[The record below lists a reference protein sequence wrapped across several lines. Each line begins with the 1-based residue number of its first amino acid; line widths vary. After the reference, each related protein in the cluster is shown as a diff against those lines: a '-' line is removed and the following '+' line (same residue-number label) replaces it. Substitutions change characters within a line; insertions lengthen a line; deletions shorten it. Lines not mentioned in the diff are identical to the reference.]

1 MRFSLSSNNFRT
13 LVCAADV
20 GAACAGGL
28 DGVDDVLALES
39 RLAHVH
45 DGVELTKTVV
55 VACEVETL
63 GVVSLDSRVVA
74 VKVLE
79 LELGIHDG
87 LCGLLVLG
95 DGSDDGLGDVDH
107 HASLEQKA
115 FKFNGGLELG
125 IEAVGGL
132 NSLLED
138 GSWNLCLN

>member
-13 LVCAADV
+13 LVRAADG

-63 GVVSLDSRVVA
+63 GVVSLDGRVVA

-79 LELGIHDG
+79 EKKII
-87 LCGLLVLG
+87 
-95 DGSDDGLGDVDH
+95 DV
-107 HASLEQKA
+107 S
-115 FKFNGGLELG
+115 G
-125 IEAVGGL
+125 IERVSREIHIL
-132 NSLLED
+132 KLVRQPSLIQFYEISLVHND
-138 GSWNLCLN
+138 TFI